1 MYRLSLHYNNISCQ
15 YVVIIDVLKKNFVT
29 KFSPHYLHISNVTYK
44 QITNWFWN
52 SYLHDIVMINDCRSY
67 SWNYSVFFNTQVS
80 CLKVPGYQVSADTDG
95 AVDRVAKEIYLV
107 QNRLPLHKFPAQKVG
122 EHYRKFG
129 GHAASMRKERS
140 HHQNIIR
147 CWLHFSS
154 KAMQPDLEMC
164 ISTPSLSVIPQMV
177 RSNAPGRKCLK
188 RSIPPASTAKW

>member
-1 MYRLSLHYNNISCQ
+1 M
-15 YVVIIDVLKKNFVT
+15 
-29 KFSPHYLHISNVTYK
+29 
-44 QITNWFWN
+44 
-52 SYLHDIVMINDCRSY
+52 
-67 SWNYSVFFNTQVS
+67 FFNTQVS

-154 KAMQPDLEMC
+154 KAMQPDLEMRLKQLEIE
-164 ISTPSLSVIPQMV
+164 ISSLYLLSWMLLNNI
-177 RSNAPGRKCLK
+177 
-188 RSIPPASTAKW
+188 